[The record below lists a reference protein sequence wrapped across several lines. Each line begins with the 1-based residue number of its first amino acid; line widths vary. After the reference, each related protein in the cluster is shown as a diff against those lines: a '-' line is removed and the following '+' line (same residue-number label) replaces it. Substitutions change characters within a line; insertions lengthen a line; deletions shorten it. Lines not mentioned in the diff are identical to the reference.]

1 MNIGMVLEDSF
12 PPDIRVE
19 KEARTLIREG
29 YTVHLLCRLKDDQVP
44 DEDIRGVHVHRRIF
58 LYPNHFLAQKWNNL
72 NDLLAFRNPKLIR
85 EIKAFVQNYGID
97 VLHVHDLP
105 PLRSALDAVRRLKTP
120 VIADLHENYPAAIQF
135 YDTPQTLKGRFASNT
150 NRWKKYEYQAVRRAD
165 HVIVVVDEA
174 KTRLIEDC
182 HLPPKQITVISNT
195 EDIDYFTG
203 LALNSQIIDRYQ
215 GQFVLAYVGGFGPH
229 RGIDVPIQA
238 LPQLIDKIPN
248 VKLLLVGDGKIRSNL
263 EDLVKAQD
271 VSDYVEFTGWKPF
284 ELIPTYIALSDIC
297 LVPHHANPHTD
308 ATIPHKLFQY
318 MLLEKPVIVSSCR
331 PLARIVSEVEAGLIF
346 APGNSDEFARVCLE
360 LLDADKRKQF
370 GKNGKRAA
378 LQKYNWERTGEN
390 LLAVYESIRDA
401 R

>member
-1 MNIGMVLEDSF
+1 MNIGMVLEGSF

-19 KEARTLIREG
+19 KAARTLIRGG

-58 LYPNHFLAQKWNNL
+58 LYPNNFLAQKWNNL

-182 HLPPKQITVISNT
+182 HLPPEQITVISNT

-203 LALNSQIIDRYQ
+203 LALNSEIIDRYQ

-248 VKLLLVGDGKIRSNL
+248 INSYWLVMARFVAIWKILLRRRML
-263 EDLVKAQD
+263 A
-271 VSDYVEFTGWKPF
+271 TM
-284 ELIPTYIALSDIC
+284 LS
-297 LVPHHANPHTD
+297 
-308 ATIPHKLFQY
+308 
-318 MLLEKPVIVSSCR
+318 
-331 PLARIVSEVEAGLIF
+331 
-346 APGNSDEFARVCLE
+346 
-360 LLDADKRKQF
+360 
-370 GKNGKRAA
+370 
-378 LQKYNWERTGEN
+378 LQGGSR
-390 LLAVYESIRDA
+390 LS
-401 R
+401 